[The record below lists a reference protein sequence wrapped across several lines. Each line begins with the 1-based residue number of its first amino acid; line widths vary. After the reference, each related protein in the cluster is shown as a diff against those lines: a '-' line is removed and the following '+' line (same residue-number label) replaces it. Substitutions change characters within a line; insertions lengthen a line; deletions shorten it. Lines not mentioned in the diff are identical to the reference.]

1 MKSQHTKRSQASI
14 SKRQLRAA
22 PLGLVTGF
30 VAAGLLLFGGQ
41 MATAQDTSTIATDT
55 TIVSEATV
63 LANDVAATDSTL
75 VAVSDSQAAVADDS
89 TPAGSL
95 ETGFGGTASE
105 SDSNR
110 SGLYVAAAG
119 VSLLG
124 ALAARK
130 LVKRSAIDS
139 DRSSK

>member
-1 MKSQHTKRSQASI
+1 MKSQDTKRSQASN

-41 MATAQDTSTIATDT
+41 IATAQETSTIATDT

-63 LANDVAATDSTL
+63 LASDAATDSTL
-75 VAVSDSQAAVADDS
+75 VAVSDSEAAVADDS

-139 DRSSK
+139 DRPSK